1 MLGNKEL
8 VKQLTFEDI
17 LYNTTLVD
25 ESEAAVKAVVKNR
38 RGRLT
43 GRCSSDSLD
52 KDSLYP
58 ALRSGLLKK
67 VEAQA
72 APRVTLKTDPKEK
85 EKGVRAMVTIR
96 RSQ

>member
-8 VKQLTFEDI
+8 VKQLTFEDV

-25 ESEAAVKAVVKNR
+25 EREAAVKAVVKNR

-43 GRCSSDSLD
+43 ARCSSDSLD

-72 APRVTLKTDPKEK
+72 APRVTLKTDSK
-85 EKGVRAMVTIR
+85 EKGVRAMVNRR